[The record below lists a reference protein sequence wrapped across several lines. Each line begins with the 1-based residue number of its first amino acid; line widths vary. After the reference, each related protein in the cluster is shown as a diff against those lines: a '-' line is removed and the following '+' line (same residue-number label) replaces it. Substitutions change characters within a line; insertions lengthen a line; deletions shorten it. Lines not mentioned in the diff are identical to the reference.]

1 MFYFSLLFFFLKSSN
16 TFGFV
21 TRLYN
26 IYYLLILFYFFVIF
40 SSILFWIV
48 ISLGKQNKIND
59 FFLKIKLQCWIILLS
74 IHYIACVVSVF
85 NSHSNTVEWLHRF
98 KLFFAFFRWIYPKC
112 ANSLKNFFFMTTWR
126 TKKKTLFIIVYVY
139 LFVSDT

>member
-1 MFYFSLLFFFLKSSN
+1 MLIYQLLYVITGHAVTFVANQPFYVYFSLLFFFLKSSN

-98 KLFFAFFRWIYPKC
+98 KLFFAFFVEY
-112 ANSLKNFFFMTTWR
+112 
-126 TKKKTLFIIVYVY
+126 TLNVLI
-139 LFVSDT
+139 L